1 MFDPIEYINEPR
13 WQKVSLGLTR
23 IKELL
28 NLLGSPQNELEFVH
42 VAGTNGKGSV
52 CAFLESA
59 LRMSGLKTGL
69 FTSPYVQVF
78 NDRIRVD
85 NKNINDEELLDITL
99 QVRDAA
105 NRVESILG
113 EHPTEFELMTAIAFL
128 YFLKSKCDIVVC
140 EVGLGGRLDSTN
152 VIVPKASVVT
162 KIGLDHIQ
170 ILGNSLEEIANE
182 KAGIIKDGVPV
193 VSAAQEDSAMQVIL
207 DVARKKNSKIYV
219 CEEQIA
225 KQYDLMMKGNFQ
237 YQNASIAK
245 RTLDVLAKSFPQLNE
260 DVIKKGIESATWP
273 GRFEIFDKNLPDYI
287 EEVIVDGAHNI
298 DGARALKDSLLSLP
312 NLSNK
317 RLIAIFGALKDK
329 DIIGVL
335 SELAPLFEEFFIY
348 EPNSQ
353 RAMKSEDI
361 ARLVS
366 EFPNVKEIQ
375 EVNFAKDAIKRVL
388 EGDFNLDKN
397 KNSQNIVVCFGSLY
411 SIGEIR
417 VFLIDKTRDS

>member
-152 VIVPKASVVT
+152 VIVPKASVIT

-335 SELAPLFEEFFIY
+335 SELAPLFEEFFVY